1 MRKKRNADHL
11 SAPMARGYFGDP
23 DDCLEMVNRYGT
35 YNIQP
40 TADADNLFPAIA
52 QGLPRSLAEPI
63 REEAERVRKENA
75 EDPKPL

>member
-1 MRKKRNADHL
+1 MRKKKNVGPL
-11 SAPMARGYFGDP
+11 SAPMAQGSFGDP
-23 DDCLEMVNRYGT
+23 DDCLGLVNKYGT

-52 QGLPRSLAEPI
+52 QGLPRGLAEPM
-63 REEAERVRKENA
+63 RDEAERVRKENA